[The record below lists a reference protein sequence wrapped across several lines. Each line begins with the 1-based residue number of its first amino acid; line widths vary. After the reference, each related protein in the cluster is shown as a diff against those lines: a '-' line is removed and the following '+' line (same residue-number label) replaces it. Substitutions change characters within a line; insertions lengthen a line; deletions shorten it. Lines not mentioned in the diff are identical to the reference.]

1 MAQVL
6 VTARAG
12 ALLPTPSEGDDRL
25 DGPSRPALDPVPSAL
40 GTPGNPVVAIFYP
53 DESSKRGNE
62 HASDDLCRRLWYP
75 LEFQRQMSIH

>member
-25 DGPSRPALDPVPSAL
+25 NGPSRPALDPVPSAL
-40 GTPGNPVVAIFYP
+40 GTLGNPVVAIFYP
-53 DESSKRGNE
+53 DQSSKRGMETSQTILALGSGTPWN
-62 HASDDLCRRLWYP
+62 SSGR
-75 LEFQRQMSIH
+75 